1 MPMLLRLLRRFMA
14 PYRGALAG
22 VVLLQLVATGGM
34 LLLPSLNADIIDN
47 GVATGD
53 IDYIVRTG
61 LLMLVIS
68 AVEVGA
74 ATGAVYFAARAAMGF
89 GRDVRLALVRNVGRF
104 SAREFGTF
112 GAPSLITRN
121 TNDVQQVQMLVL
133 MTCTI
138 VVTSPIMGIGGVIMA
153 IRQDPGTSLVLVV
166 AVPVLIFTMVTLI
179 ALMLPGFRVMQK
191 RIDSV
196 NRVLREQITGI
207 RVIRAFVRDETE
219 KARFDGANDDLT
231 ATALRVGR
239 VNSVLY
245 PAVLLISN
253 VSTVGVLWVGA
264 HRIDSGA
271 MQVGSITAMITYIAQ
286 ILMAV
291 LMTSFVAI
299 MAPRAAVCAE
309 RILDVLD
316 TEPTVSSP
324 AEPVRELP
332 PRVTLELRNA
342 GFSYPGADAPV
353 LSGVSFRADPGSTTA
368 IIGGTGSG
376 KSTLMRLVPRL
387 IDVTA
392 GQVLVA
398 GVDVRALDTD
408 VLRSRIAVVPQKAY
422 LFSGTI
428 ADNLR
433 YGRADATDDELW
445 HALEVAQAADFVHR
459 TEDGLNTVL
468 SQGGT
473 TVSGGQRQ
481 RLAIA
486 RALVRRPAIYLFDD
500 AFSALDPATDARL
513 RAALE
518 PETRDACVLIV
529 AQRVSTVQDADRIVV
544 LDNGVMVDSGT
555 HLGLLGRCRTYSEI
569 VESQRM
575 ATV

>member
-1 MPMLLRLLRRFMA
+1 MLLRLLRRFLA
-14 PYRGALAG
+14 PYRGALLA

-34 LLLPSLNADIIDN
+34 LLLPSLNADIIDR
-47 GVATGD
+47 GVAVGD
-53 IDYIVRTG
+53 VGYITRTG
-61 LLMLVIS
+61 MTMLGIS
-68 AVEVGA
+68 AVEIA
-74 ATGAVYFAARAAMGF
+74 ASIGAVYFAARAAMGF
-89 GRDVRLALVRNVGRF
+89 GRDVRLALVRSVGRF

-133 MTCTI
+133 VTCTI
-138 VVTSPIMGIGGVIMA
+138 VVTSPIMAFGGVIMA
-153 IRQDPGTSLVLVV
+153 LREDVGTSLVLVV
-166 AVPVLIFTMVTLI
+166 AIPVLIFTMVTLI
-179 ALMLPGFRVMQK
+179 ALMLPGFRVMQT
-191 RIDSV
+191 RIDVV

-219 KARFDGANDDLT
+219 RGRFDVANDDLT
-231 ATALRVGR
+231 ATALRLGR
-239 VNSVLY
+239 VNAVLY

-253 VSTVGVLWVGA
+253 VSTVAVLWVGG
-264 HRIDSGA
+264 HRIADGQ
-271 MQVGSITAMITYIAQ
+271 MEVGSITAMITYIAQ

-291 LMTSFVAI
+291 LMTAFVAI
-299 MAPRAAVCAE
+299 LAPRASVCAE
-309 RILDVLD
+309 RILDVLE
-316 TEPTVSSP
+316 TEPTVTAP
-324 AEPVRELP
+324 ADPVRGLP
-332 PRVTLELRNA
+332 PRVTLELREA

-353 LSGVSFRADPGSTTA
+353 LSGVSFLADPGSTTA

-392 GQVLVA
+392 GQVLVG
-398 GVDVRALDTD
+398 GVDVRALDPEE
-408 VLRSRIAVVPQKAY
+408 LRARIAVVPQKAY
-422 LFSGTI
+422 LFSGTV

-459 TEDGLNTVL
+459 MPEGLGTVL

-486 RALVRRPAIYLFDD
+486 RALVRRPSIYLFDD

-544 LDNGVMVDSGT
+544 LDNGVMVDVGS
-555 HLGLLGRCRTYSEI
+555 HLGLLGRCETYAEI

-575 ATV
+575 ATL

>member
-1 MPMLLRLLRRFMA
+1 MPMLLRLLRRFLA
-14 PYRGALAG
+14 PYRGALVA
-22 VVLLQLVATGGM
+22 VVLLQLVATGSM
-34 LLLPSLNADIIDN
+34 LLLPSLNADIIDQ
-47 GVATGD
+47 GVAVGD
-53 IDYIVRTG
+53 IGYITNTG
-61 LLMLVIS
+61 MMMLAIS
-68 AVEVGA
+68 GVEIA
-74 ATGAVYFAARAAMGF
+74 ASIGAVYFAARAAMGF
-89 GRDVRLALVRNVGRF
+89 GRDVRRAVVERVGTF
-104 SAREFGTF
+104 SSREFGTF
-112 GAPSLITRN
+112 GAPTLITRN

-133 MTCTI
+133 MTCT
-138 VVTSPIMGIGGVIMA
+138 VVVMSPIMGIGGVIMA
-153 IRQDPGTSLVLVV
+153 LREDAGTSLVLVV

-191 RIDSV
+191 RIDMV

-219 KARFDGANDDLT
+219 GARFDRANDELT
-231 ATALRVGR
+231 ATALRLGR
-239 VNSVLY
+239 VNSLLY

-253 VSTVGVLWVGA
+253 VSTVAVVWVGGL
-264 HRIDSGA
+264 RVESGA

-291 LMTSFVAI
+291 LMTSFVSI

-309 RILDVLD
+309 RILEVLD
-316 TEPTVSSP
+316 TEPTVTSP
-324 AEPVRELP
+324 PEAIRALP
-332 PRVTLELRNA
+332 PQLSLELRDA

-353 LSGVSFRADPGSTTA
+353 LSGVSFRADPGTTTA

-392 GQVLVA
+392 GQVLVS
-398 GVDVRALDTD
+398 GVDVRGIDTE

-445 HALEVAQAADFVHR
+445 HALEIAQAADFVHDMPDR
-459 TEDGLNTVL
+459 LETVL

-486 RALVRRPAIYLFDD
+486 RALVRRPSIYLFDD

-513 RAALE
+513 RSALV

-529 AQRVSTVQDADRIVV
+529 AQRVSTVRDADRIVV
-544 LDNGVMVDSGT
+544 LDNGTMVDSGT
-555 HLGLLGRCRTYSEI
+555 HLGLLGRSRTYAEI

-575 ATV
+575 ATA

>member
-1 MPMLLRLLRRFMA
+1 MLVRLLRRFLVRYKGSLIA
-14 PYRGALAG
+14 V
-22 VVLLQLVATGGM
+22 VVLQLAATTGM
-34 LLLPSLNADIIDN
+34 LLLPSLNADLIDQ
-47 GVATGD
+47 GVAVGD
-53 IDYIVRTG
+53 IDYIMRTG
-61 LLMLVIS
+61 LLMLGIS
-68 AVEVGA
+68 AVEVGCSI
-74 ATGAVYFAARAAMGF
+74 GAVYFAARAAMSF
-89 GRDVRLALVRNVGRF
+89 GRDVRLALVQRVGGF

-138 VVTSPIMGIGGVIMA
+138 VVTSPIMGVGGIIMA
-153 IRQDPGTSLVLVV
+153 LREDVGTSLVLAV
-166 AVPVLIFTMVTLI
+166 AVPALILTMVVLI
-179 ALMLPGFRVMQK
+179 ALMLPGFRVMQI
-191 RIDSV
+191 RLDGV
-196 NRVLREQITGI
+196 NRVLREQVSGI
-207 RVIRAFVRDETE
+207 RVVRAFVRDDTE
-219 KARFDGANDDLT
+219 KARFDRANDDLT

-245 PAVLLISN
+245 PAVLLIAN
-253 VSTVGVLWVGA
+253 VSTVAVVWVGGA
-264 HRIDSGA
+264 RIDSGS
-271 MQVGSITAMITYIAQ
+271 MQVGSITAMITYVAQ

-291 LMTSFVAI
+291 LMSSFIA
-299 MAPRAAVCAE
+299 MMMPRASVCAG
-309 RILDVLD
+309 RILEVLD
-316 TEPTVSSP
+316 TEPTVAAP
-324 AEPVRELP
+324 TEPVRELGT
-332 PRVTLELRNA
+332 RIDVELRGA

-353 LSGVSFRADPGSTTA
+353 LRDISFRAEPGTTTA

-376 KSTLMRLVPRL
+376 KSTLMRLIPRL
-387 IDVTA
+387 IDVTD
-392 GQVLVA
+392 GQVLVS
-398 GVDVRALDTD
+398 GVDVRRLDPE
-408 VLRSRIAVVPQKAY
+408 VLRSRISVVPQKAY

-433 YGRADATDDELW
+433 YGRADASDDELW
-445 HALEVAQAADFVHR
+445 HALEVAQAAEFVHAMPDR
-459 TEDGLNTVL
+459 LESVL

-486 RALVRRPAIYLFDD
+486 RALVRKPAIYLFDD

-518 PETRDACVLIV
+518 PETRNACVFIV

-544 LDNGVMVDSGT
+544 LDGGAMVATGT
-555 HLGLLGRCRTYSEI
+555 HLGLLGRSQTYTEI

-575 ATV
+575 AAV

>member
-1 MPMLLRLLRRFMA
+1 MLIQLLRRFLA
-14 PYRGALAG
+14 PYKGALAA

-34 LLLPSLNADIIDN
+34 LLLPSLNADIIDE
-47 GVATGD
+47 GVAAGD
-53 IDYIVRTG
+53 VDFIMRTG
-61 LLMLVIS
+61 LVMLAIS
-68 AVEVGA
+68 AVEISA
-74 ATGAVYFAARAAMGF
+74 AIGAVYFAARAAMSF
-89 GRDVRLALVRNVGRF
+89 GRDVRLAIVRRVGEF

-112 GAPSLITRN
+112 GAASLITRN

-138 VVTSPIMGIGGVIMA
+138 VVTSPIMAVGGIIMA
-153 IRQDPGTSLVLVV
+153 LREDPGTSLVLVV
-166 AVPVLIFTMVTLI
+166 AVPALVFTMVALI
-179 ALMLPGFRVMQK
+179 LLMLPGFRVMQK
-191 RIDSV
+191 RIDGV

-207 RVIRAFVRDETE
+207 RVVRAFVRDDTE
-219 KARFDGANDDLT
+219 RARFERANDDLT

-239 VNSVLY
+239 VNSLLY
-245 PAVLLISN
+245 PAVLLIAN
-253 VSTVGVLWVGA
+253 ASTVAVLWVGGR
-264 HRIDSGA
+264 RIDAGE
-271 MQVGSITAMITYIAQ
+271 MQIGSITAMITYVAQ

-291 LMTSFVAI
+291 LMASFIAI
-299 MAPRAAVCAE
+299 MAPRATVCAE
-309 RILDVLD
+309 RLLEVLD
-316 TEPTVSSP
+316 TEPTVASP
-324 AEPVRELP
+324 SEPVRQLP
-332 PRVTLELRNA
+332 ARVSVEFRAA

-353 LSGVSFRADPGSTTA
+353 LRDISFRAEPGTTTA
-368 IIGGTGSG
+368 VIGGTGSG
-376 KSTLMRLVPRL
+376 KSTLMRLLPRL
-387 IDVTA
+387 IDATE

-398 GVDVRALDTD
+398 GTDIRALDTE

-433 YGRADATDDELW
+433 YGRSDATDDELW
-445 HALEVAQAADFVHR
+445 RALEIAQAADFVR
-459 TEDGLNTVL
+459 ATSDGLNTEI

-486 RALVRRPAIYLFDD
+486 RALVRRPSIYLFDD
-500 AFSALDPATDARL
+500 AFSALDPATDSRL

-544 LDNGVMVDSGT
+544 LDNGTMVDVGT
-555 HLGLLGRCRTYSEI
+555 HLGLLGRCPTYVEI

-575 ATV
+575 ASV

>member
-1 MPMLLRLLRRFMA
+1 MLIRLLRRFLA
-14 PYRGALAG
+14 PYKGALAA

-34 LLLPSLNADIIDN
+34 LLLPSLNADIIDE
-47 GVATGD
+47 GVAAGD
-53 IDYIVRTG
+53 VDFIMRTG
-61 LLMLVIS
+61 LVMLAIS
-68 AVEVGA
+68 AVEISA
-74 ATGAVYFAARAAMGF
+74 AIGAVYFAARAAMSF
-89 GRDVRLALVRNVGRF
+89 GRDVRLAIVRRVGEF

-112 GAPSLITRN
+112 GAASLITRN

-138 VVTSPIMGIGGVIMA
+138 VVTSPIMAVGGIIMA
-153 IRQDPGTSLVLVV
+153 LREDPGTSLVLVV
-166 AVPVLIFTMVTLI
+166 AVPALVFTMVALI
-179 ALMLPGFRVMQK
+179 LLMLPGFRVMQK
-191 RIDSV
+191 RIDGV

-207 RVIRAFVRDETE
+207 RVVRAFVRDDTE
-219 KARFDGANDDLT
+219 RARFERANDDLT

-239 VNSVLY
+239 VNSLLY
-245 PAVLLISN
+245 PAVLLIAN
-253 VSTVGVLWVGA
+253 VSTVAVLWVGGR
-264 HRIDSGA
+264 RIDAGE
-271 MQVGSITAMITYIAQ
+271 MQIGSITAMITYVAQ

-291 LMTSFVAI
+291 LMASFIAI
-299 MAPRAAVCAE
+299 MAPRATVCAE
-309 RILDVLD
+309 RLLEVLD
-316 TEPTVSSP
+316 TEPTVASP
-324 AEPVRELP
+324 PDPVRQLP
-332 PRVTLELRNA
+332 ARVSVEFRGA

-353 LSGVSFRADPGSTTA
+353 LRGISFRADPGTTTA

-376 KSTLMRLVPRL
+376 KSTLMRLLPRL
-387 IDVTA
+387 IDATE

-398 GVDVRALDTD
+398 GTDIRTLDTE

-433 YGRADATDDELW
+433 YGRSDATDEELW
-445 HALEVAQAADFVHR
+445 RALEIAQAADFVR
-459 TEDGLNTVL
+459 ATSDGLNTEI

-486 RALVRRPAIYLFDD
+486 RALVRRPSIYLFDD
-500 AFSALDPATDARL
+500 AFSALDPATDSRL

-544 LDNGVMVDSGT
+544 LDNGTMVDVGT
-555 HLGLLGRCRTYSEI
+555 HLGLLGRCPTYAEI

-575 ATV
+575 ASV

>member
-1 MPMLLRLLRRFMA
+1 MLIRLLRRFLA
-14 PYRGALAG
+14 PYKGALAA

-34 LLLPSLNADIIDN
+34 LLLPSLNADIIDE
-47 GVATGD
+47 GVAAGD
-53 IDYIVRTG
+53 VDFIMRTG
-61 LLMLVIS
+61 LVMLAIS
-68 AVEVGA
+68 AVEISA
-74 ATGAVYFAARAAMGF
+74 AIGAVYFAARAAMSF
-89 GRDVRLALVRNVGRF
+89 GRDVRLAIVRRVGEF

-112 GAPSLITRN
+112 GAASLITRN

-138 VVTSPIMGIGGVIMA
+138 VVTSPIMAVGGIIMA
-153 IRQDPGTSLVLVV
+153 LREDPGTSLVLVV
-166 AVPVLIFTMVTLI
+166 AVPALVFTMVALI
-179 ALMLPGFRVMQK
+179 LLMLPGFRVMQK
-191 RIDSV
+191 RIDGV

-207 RVIRAFVRDETE
+207 RVVRAFVRDDTE
-219 KARFDGANDDLT
+219 RARFERANDDLT

-239 VNSVLY
+239 VNSLLY
-245 PAVLLISN
+245 PAVLLIAN
-253 VSTVGVLWVGA
+253 VSTVAVLWVGGR
-264 HRIDSGA
+264 RIDAGE
-271 MQVGSITAMITYIAQ
+271 MQIGSITAMITYVAQ

-291 LMTSFVAI
+291 LMASFIAI
-299 MAPRAAVCAE
+299 MAPRATVCAE
-309 RILDVLD
+309 RLLEVLD
-316 TEPTVSSP
+316 TEPTVASP
-324 AEPVRELP
+324 LDPVRQLP
-332 PRVTLELRNA
+332 ARVSVEFRGA

-353 LSGVSFRADPGSTTA
+353 LRGISFRADPGTTTA

-376 KSTLMRLVPRL
+376 KSTLMRLLPRL
-387 IDVTA
+387 IDATE

-398 GVDVRALDTD
+398 GTDIRTLDTE

-433 YGRADATDDELW
+433 YGRSDATDEELW
-445 HALEVAQAADFVHR
+445 RALEIAQAADFVR
-459 TEDGLNTVL
+459 ATSDGLNTEI

-486 RALVRRPAIYLFDD
+486 RALVRRPSIYLFDD
-500 AFSALDPATDARL
+500 AFSALDPATDSRL

-544 LDNGVMVDSGT
+544 LDNGTMVDVGT
-555 HLGLLGRCRTYSEI
+555 HLGLLGRCPTYAEI

-575 ATV
+575 ASV

>member
-1 MPMLLRLLRRFMA
+1 MSMLLRLLRRFLA
-14 PYRGALAG
+14 PYRGALTA

-34 LLLPSLNADIIDN
+34 LLLPSLNADIIDR
-47 GVATGD
+47 GVAVGD
-53 IDYIVRTG
+53 IGYITRTG
-61 LLMLVIS
+61 LLMLGIS
-68 AVEVGA
+68 AVEIGA
-74 ATGAVYFAARAAMGF
+74 SIGAVYFAARAAMGF
-89 GRDVRLALVRNVGRF
+89 GRDVRSALVRQVGTF

-112 GAPSLITRN
+112 GAPTLITRN

-138 VVTSPIMGIGGVIMA
+138 VVMSPIMGIGGVIMA
-153 IRQDPGTSLVLVV
+153 LREDPGTSLVLVV
-166 AVPVLIFTMVTLI
+166 AVPVLIFTMAALI

-191 RIDSV
+191 RIDVV

-219 KARFDGANDDLT
+219 RARFDRANDDLT

-253 VSTVGVLWVGA
+253 VSTVAVLWVGGL
-264 HRIDSGA
+264 RIDAGA

-309 RILDVLD
+309 RILEVLD
-316 TEPTVSSP
+316 TEPTVTTP
-324 AEPVRELP
+324 ADPVRALP
-332 PRVTLELRNA
+332 PRITLELRNA

-353 LSGVSFRADPGSTTA
+353 LSGVSFRADPGTTTA
-368 IIGGTGSG
+368 VIGGTGSG
-376 KSTLMRLVPRL
+376 KSTLMRLIPRL
-387 IDVTA
+387 IDVTD
-392 GQVLVA
+392 GRVLLS
-398 GVDVRALDTD
+398 GIDVRAVDTE

-445 HALEVAQAADFVHR
+445 HALEVAQAADFVR
-459 TEDGLNTVL
+459 DTPDGLNTVL

-486 RALVRRPAIYLFDD
+486 RALVRKPSIYLFDD

-513 RAALE
+513 RAALA
-518 PETRDACVLIV
+518 PETRNACVLIV
-529 AQRVSTVQDADRIVV
+529 AQRVSTVQDADRIIV
-544 LDNGVMVDSGT
+544 LDNGTMVDSGT
-555 HLGLLGRCRTYSEI
+555 HLGLLGRSRTYSEI

-575 ATV
+575 ATA

>member
-1 MPMLLRLLRRFMA
+1 MLVRLLRRFLVRYKGSLIA
-14 PYRGALAG
+14 V
-22 VVLLQLVATGGM
+22 VVLQLAATTGM
-34 LLLPSLNADIIDN
+34 LLLPSLNADLIDQ
-47 GVATGD
+47 GVAVGD
-53 IDYIVRTG
+53 IDYILRTG
-61 LLMLVIS
+61 LLMLGIS
-68 AVEVGA
+68 AVEVA
-74 ATGAVYFAARAAMGF
+74 CSMGAVYFAARAAMSF
-89 GRDVRLALVRNVGRF
+89 GRDVRLALVQRVGGF

-138 VVTSPIMGIGGVIMA
+138 VVMSPIMGVGGIIMA
-153 IRQDPGTSLVLVV
+153 LREDVGASLVLAV
-166 AVPVLIFTMVTLI
+166 AVPALILTMVVLI
-179 ALMLPGFRVMQK
+179 ALMLPGFRVMQI
-191 RIDSV
+191 RLDGV
-196 NRVLREQITGI
+196 NRVLREQVSGI
-207 RVIRAFVRDETE
+207 RVVRAFVRDDTE
-219 KARFDGANDDLT
+219 KARFDRANDDLT

-245 PAVLLISN
+245 PAVLLIAN
-253 VSTVGVLWVGA
+253 VSTVAVVWVGGA
-264 HRIDSGA
+264 RIDSGA
-271 MQVGSITAMITYIAQ
+271 MQVGSITAMITYVAQ

-291 LMTSFVAI
+291 LMSSFIA
-299 MAPRAAVCAE
+299 MMMPRASVCAG
-309 RILDVLD
+309 RILEVLD
-316 TEPTVSSP
+316 TEPTVAAP
-324 AEPVRELP
+324 AEPVRELGTHID
-332 PRVTLELRNA
+332 VELRGA

-353 LSGVSFRADPGSTTA
+353 LRDISFRAEPGTTTA

-376 KSTLMRLVPRL
+376 KSTLMRLIPRL
-387 IDVTA
+387 IDVTD

-398 GVDVRALDTD
+398 GVDVRRLDPE
-408 VLRSRIAVVPQKAY
+408 VLRSRISVVPQKAY

-433 YGRADATDDELW
+433 YGRADASDDELW
-445 HALEVAQAADFVHR
+445 HALEVSQAADFVHAMPDR
-459 TEDGLNTVL
+459 LESVL

-486 RALVRRPAIYLFDD
+486 RALVRKPSIYLFDD

-518 PETRDACVLIV
+518 PETRNACVFIV

-544 LDNGVMVDSGT
+544 LDGGAMVASGT
-555 HLGLLGRCRTYSEI
+555 HLGLLGRSPTYAEI

-575 ATV
+575 AAV

>member
-1 MPMLLRLLRRFMA
+1 MLVRLLRRFLVRYKGSLIA
-14 PYRGALAG
+14 
-22 VVLLQLVATGGM
+22 VVLLQLAATTGM
-34 LLLPSLNADIIDN
+34 LLLPSLNADLIDQ
-47 GVATGD
+47 GVAVGD
-53 IDYIVRTG
+53 IDYIMRTG
-61 LLMLVIS
+61 LLMLGIS
-68 AVEVGA
+68 AVEVGCSI
-74 ATGAVYFAARAAMGF
+74 GAVYFAARAAMSF
-89 GRDVRLALVRNVGRF
+89 GRDVRLALVQRVSGF

-138 VVTSPIMGIGGVIMA
+138 VVTSPIMAAGGVIMA
-153 IRQDPGTSLVLVV
+153 LREDVGTSLVLAV
-166 AVPVLIFTMVTLI
+166 AVPALILTMVVLI
-179 ALMLPGFRVMQK
+179 ALMLPGFRVMQI
-191 RIDSV
+191 RLDGV
-196 NRVLREQITGI
+196 NRVLREQVSGI
-207 RVIRAFVRDETE
+207 RVVRAFVRDDTE
-219 KARFDGANDDLT
+219 KARFDRANDDLT

-245 PAVLLISN
+245 PAVMLIAN
-253 VSTVGVLWVGA
+253 ISTVAVVWVGGS
-264 HRIDSGA
+264 RIDSGA
-271 MQVGSITAMITYIAQ
+271 MQVGSITAMITYVAQ

-291 LMTSFVAI
+291 LMSSFIA
-299 MAPRAAVCAE
+299 MMMPRASVCAG
-309 RILDVLD
+309 RILEVLD
-316 TEPTVSSP
+316 TVPTVATP
-324 AEPVRELP
+324 AQPVRELP
-332 PRVTLELRNA
+332 THIDVEFRHA

-353 LSGVSFRADPGSTTA
+353 LREISFRAEPGTTTA

-376 KSTLMRLVPRL
+376 KSTLMRLIPRL
-387 IDVTA
+387 IDVTD
-392 GQVLVA
+392 GQVLVS
-398 GVDVRALDTD
+398 GLDVRRLDPE
-408 VLRSRIAVVPQKAY
+408 VLRSRISVVPQKAY

-433 YGRADATDDELW
+433 YGRADASDDELW
-445 HALEVAQAADFVHR
+445 HALEVAQAADFVYSMPDR
-459 TEDGLNTVL
+459 LESVL

-486 RALVRRPAIYLFDD
+486 RALVRKPSIYLFDD

-518 PETRDACVLIV
+518 PETRNACVFIV

-544 LDNGVMVDSGT
+544 LDGGAIVASGT
-555 HLGLLGRCRTYSEI
+555 HLGLLGRSKTYTEI

-575 ATV
+575 AAV

>member
-1 MPMLLRLLRRFMA
+1 MLVRLLRRFLA
-14 PYRGALAG
+14 PYRGALIA
-22 VVLLQLVATGGM
+22 VVLLELVATGSM
-34 LLLPSLNADIIDN
+34 LLLPSLNADIIDR
-47 GVATGD
+47 GIAVGD
-53 IDYIVRTG
+53 IDFILSTG
-61 LLMLVIS
+61 LLMLLFS
-68 AVEVGA
+68 AVEVGCSIA
-74 ATGAVYFAARAAMGF
+74 ALYFAARAAMSF
-89 GRDVRLALVRNVGRF
+89 GRDVRLALVQHVGEF
-104 SAREFGTF
+104 SSREFGTF

-138 VVTSPIMGIGGVIMA
+138 VVVSPIMGIGGIFMA
-153 IRQDPGTSLVLVV
+153 LREDPGTSVVLAV
-166 AVPVLIFTMVTLI
+166 AVPALILTMVGLI

-191 RIDSV
+191 RIDGV

-207 RVIRAFVRDETE
+207 RVVRAFVQDDTE
-219 KARFDGANDDLT
+219 RGRFDRANDDLT

-239 VNSVLY
+239 VNSMLY
-245 PAVLLISN
+245 PAVMLIAN
-253 VSTVGVLWVGA
+253 VSTVAVLWVGGQ
-264 HRIDSGA
+264 RIDSGA
-271 MQVGSITAMITYIAQ
+271 MEVGSITAMITYVAQ

-291 LMTSFVAI
+291 LMSSFVAM

-309 RILDVLD
+309 RILEVLD
-316 TEPTVSSP
+316 TEPSVAKPARPVQHLPEQVS
-324 AEPVRELP
+324 
-332 PRVTLELRNA
+332 LEFRSA

-353 LSGVSFRADPGSTTA
+353 LRDISFRADPGTTTA

-376 KSTLMRLVPRL
+376 KTTLMRLIPRL
-387 IDVTA
+387 IDVTSGA
-392 GQVLVA
+392 VLVS
-398 GVDVRALDTD
+398 GLDVRTMDPA
-408 VLRSRIAVVPQKAY
+408 VLRARIGVVPQKAY

-433 YGRADATDDELW
+433 YGRTDATDDELW
-445 HALEVAQAADFVHR
+445 HALEVAQAADFVHAAPDR
-459 TEDGLNTVL
+459 LDTVL

-486 RALVRRPAIYLFDD
+486 RALVRRPSIYLFDD

-518 PETRDACVLIV
+518 PETRNACVVII
-529 AQRVSTVQDADRIVV
+529 AQRVSTVQDADHIVV
-544 LDNGVMVDSGT
+544 LDSGTMVDSGS
-555 HLGLLGRCRTYSEI
+555 HLGLLGRCRTYAEI

-575 ATV
+575 AVL

>member
-1 MPMLLRLLRRFMA
+1 MLIRLLRRFLA
-14 PYRGALAG
+14 PYKGALAA
-22 VVLLQLVATGGM
+22 VVLFQLVATGGM
-34 LLLPSLNADIIDN
+34 LLLPSLNADIIDE
-47 GVATGD
+47 GVAAGD
-53 IDYIVRTG
+53 VGFIMRTG
-61 LLMLVIS
+61 LLMLAIS
-68 AVEVGA
+68 AVEISA
-74 ATGAVYFAARAAMGF
+74 AIGAVYFAARAAMSF
-89 GRDVRLALVRNVGRF
+89 GRDVRLAVVRRVGEF
-104 SAREFGTF
+104 SSREFGTF
-112 GAPSLITRN
+112 GAASLITRN

-138 VVTSPIMGIGGVIMA
+138 VVTSPIMAIGGIFMA
-153 IRQDPGTSLVLVV
+153 LREDPGTSLVLVV
-166 AVPVLIFTMVTLI
+166 AVPVLVFTMVSLI
-179 ALMLPGFRVMQK
+179 LLMLPGFRVMQK
-191 RIDSV
+191 RIDGV

-207 RVIRAFVRDETE
+207 RVVRAFVRDETE
-219 KARFDGANDDLT
+219 RARFERANDDLT

-245 PAVLLISN
+245 PSVLLIAN
-253 VSTVGVLWVGA
+253 VSTVAVLWVGG
-264 HRIDSGA
+264 HRIDAGE
-271 MQVGSITAMITYIAQ
+271 MQVGSITAMITYVAQ

-291 LMTSFVAI
+291 LMASFIAI
-299 MAPRAAVCAE
+299 MTPRATVCAE
-309 RILDVLD
+309 RLLEVLD
-316 TEPTVSSP
+316 TEPTVASP
-324 AEPVRELP
+324 PDPVRQLP
-332 PRVTLELRNA
+332 ARVSVEFRNA

-353 LSGVSFRADPGSTTA
+353 LRGISFRAEPGTTTA

-376 KSTLMRLVPRL
+376 KSTLLRLLPRL
-387 IDVTA
+387 IDATE
-392 GQVLVA
+392 GQVLV
-398 GVDVRALDTD
+398 GGTDIRTLDTE

-433 YGRADATDDELW
+433 YGRADATDAELW
-445 HALEVAQAADFVHR
+445 HALEVAQAADFVYA
-459 TEDGLNTVL
+459 TADGLNTEI

-486 RALVRRPAIYLFDD
+486 RALVRRPSIYLFDD

-518 PETRDACVLIV
+518 PETRNACVLIV

-544 LDNGVMVDSGT
+544 LDNGTIVDVGT
-555 HLGLLGRCRTYSEI
+555 HLGLLGRCDTYFEI

-575 ATV
+575 AAV